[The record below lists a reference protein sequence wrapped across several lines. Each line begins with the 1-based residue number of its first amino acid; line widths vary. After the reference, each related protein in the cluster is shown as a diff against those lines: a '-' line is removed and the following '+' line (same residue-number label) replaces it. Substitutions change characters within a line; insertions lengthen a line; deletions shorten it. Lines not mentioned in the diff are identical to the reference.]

1 MAGAYILFFQVSNL
15 GYVSLHSHPTDS
27 PREEKKKKTH
37 HFHYGVSQ
45 DTGLQMAKTQF
56 GSAYKKR
63 AVD

>member
-15 GYVSLHSHPTDS
+15 GYVSFHPHPTDS
-27 PREEKKKKTH
+27 PRGGGETH